1 MECAPVGEQDQAADL
16 TGAGCVDPQT
26 AAGVNPR
33 RGHQT
38 AGDAPAH
45 DARQRS
51 TIRRE
56 VL

>member
-38 AGDAPAH
+38 VGDAPAH
-45 DARQRS
+45 DARF
-51 TIRRE
+51 
-56 VL
+56 